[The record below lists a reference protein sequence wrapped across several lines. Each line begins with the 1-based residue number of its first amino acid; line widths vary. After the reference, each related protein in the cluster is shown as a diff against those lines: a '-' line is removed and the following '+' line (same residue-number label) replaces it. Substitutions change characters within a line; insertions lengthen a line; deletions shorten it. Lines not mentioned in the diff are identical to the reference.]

1 MSESPNPVWIEV
13 RCPLPPDRAEE
24 VAARL
29 AALGWLEWWV
39 DQPLHHQR
47 DAGGWATAPDT
58 EAAATLHVCV
68 ADRSEAARLLRALDD
83 LAESA
88 RVGELR
94 AKDWLNDWRQDR
106 GVVVLADGWSIAPP
120 WLRDQAPDAQRVIV
134 IDPGLGFGA
143 GDHPTTR
150 DSAVFLVENLRR
162 RQSVLDL
169 GAGSGVLSILA
180 ARAGAG
186 RVVAVEIDEF
196 AAAEIRRNGSLN
208 GSPAIEVVVGDAAVL
223 AGLGRFDLIVANLG
237 AREANALRP
246 VCQDLAAAGATLI
259 LSGLTEWSAPEV
271 AAGYA
276 ADGWLTRRRRQSG
289 SEWVT
294 LLLTR
299 RSALEADRRSRS
311 GGR

>member
-1 MSESPNPVWIEV
+1 MDEAPKPVWIEV
-13 RCPLPPDRAEE
+13 RCNLPPDRAEE
-24 VAARL
+24 AAARL
-29 AALGWLEWWV
+29 AAGGWLEWWV
-39 DQPLHHQR
+39 DQPLHHER

-58 EAAATLHVCV
+58 AAAVTLHVCV
-68 ADRSEAARLLRALDD
+68 ADRSEAERLLRALDE

-94 AKDWLNDWRQDR
+94 ARDWLDDWRQDR
-106 GVVVLADGWSIAPP
+106 GVVVLTDGWSIAPP
-120 WLRDQAPDAQRVIV
+120 WLRDAAPDAQRVIV

-162 RQSVLDL
+162 RQRVLDL

-208 GSPAIEVVVGDAAVL
+208 GSPAIEVVVGDAAVM
-223 AGLGRFDLIVANLG
+223 AGLGRFDLIVANIG
-237 AREANALRP
+237 AREASALRP
-246 VCQDLAAAGATLI
+246 VCQELAAPGATLI

-271 AAGYA
+271 AAGYT
-276 ADGWLTRRRRQSG
+276 ADGWLTRRRTQSG

-294 LLLTR
+294 LLMTR
-299 RSALEADRRSRS
+299 RSALEADRQRILD
-311 GGR
+311 GR